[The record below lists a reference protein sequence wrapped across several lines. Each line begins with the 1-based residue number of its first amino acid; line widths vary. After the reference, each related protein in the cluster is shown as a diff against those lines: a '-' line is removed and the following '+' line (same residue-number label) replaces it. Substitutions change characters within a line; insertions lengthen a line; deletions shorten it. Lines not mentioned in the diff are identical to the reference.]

1 MSQRNNSF
9 VKLKVWYVLLYF
21 QEYKDKVKKFLK
33 VIGIIVI
40 RFSEEKRLP
49 GLLYID
55 DLVLSNL
62 KVQGNKSDK
71 TKVTV
76 LEDGIAEEL

>member
-1 MSQRNNSF
+1 MSLRNNSF

-76 LEDGIAEEL
+76 LEGEKRIIM